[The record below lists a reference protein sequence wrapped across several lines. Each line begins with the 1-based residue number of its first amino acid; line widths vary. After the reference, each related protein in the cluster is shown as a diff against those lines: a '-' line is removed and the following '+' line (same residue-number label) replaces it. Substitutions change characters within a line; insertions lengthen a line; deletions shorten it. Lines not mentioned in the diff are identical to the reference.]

1 MCLPSVTWSSVALAT
16 PNASSKKVQAAVV
29 IISRRFQFSADTV
42 DMFSKVETL
51 LNQRDLPEYDKA
63 EITKNETLW
72 SVNET
77 AQAVLIRLL
86 VSSAI

>member
-1 MCLPSVTWSSVALAT
+1 MCLPSVTWSSVALST

-29 IISRRFQFSADTV
+29 IISRRFQFSEDTV
-42 DMFSKVETL
+42 DMFSKVETR

-63 EITKNETLW
+63 EITENEILW

-77 AQAVLIRLL
+77 AEAVLIRFL

>member
-42 DMFSKVETL
+42 DIFSKVETRF
-51 LNQRDLPEYDKA
+51 NQRDLPEYDKL
-63 EITKNETLW
+63 THLFVGFL
-72 SVNET
+72 SH
-77 AQAVLIRLL
+77 LINSL
-86 VSSAI
+86 

>member
-1 MCLPSVTWSSVALAT
+1 MCLPSVTWSSIALAT
-16 PNASSKKVQAAVV
+16 PNANSKKVQAAVV
-29 IISRRFQFSADTV
+29 IMSLGFQFGADTV
-42 DMFSKVETL
+42 DMFSNAEIH
-51 LNQRDLPEYDKA
+51 LNQCDLPEYVKA

-77 AQAVLIRLL
+77 AQAVLIHLL

>member
-16 PNASSKKVQAAVV
+16 PNASSKKVAVV

-42 DMFSKVETL
+42 DMFSKVETR

-63 EITKNETLW
+63 EITKNETL
-72 SVNET
+72 
-77 AQAVLIRLL
+77 
-86 VSSAI
+86 